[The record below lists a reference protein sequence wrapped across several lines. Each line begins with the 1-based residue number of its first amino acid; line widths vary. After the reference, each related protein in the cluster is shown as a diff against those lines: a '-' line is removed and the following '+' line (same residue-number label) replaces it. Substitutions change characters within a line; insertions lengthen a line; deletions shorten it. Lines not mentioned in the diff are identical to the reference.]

1 MTQPEVVSEPRGA
14 IAEDRERID
23 ASLDRPVLRR
33 GLTLRWIDF
42 IDEEIRVNVEVDR
55 LHR

>member
-1 MTQPEVVSEPRGA
+1 MDCIDEEIRVNVEVM
-14 IAEDRERID
+14 DC
-23 ASLDRPVLRR
+23 
-33 GLTLRWIDF
+33 